1 MNIYTEGWSENDHL
15 ALAVSTGVDS
25 MVLLHMLT
33 THYHHT
39 YRQLTVLHVNHGIR
53 SASLEEAAFLERYCQ
68 QHHIPLRTHELDLS
82 ALTNKG
88 KSIQQDARQKRYAW
102 FESEM
107 KALGAT
113 VLLTAHHLDDQLE
126 TIFYRLMTGRSTRS
140 RLGMQEVEERSGYRL
155 VRPLLHTDKQAVK
168 AYQAEYQVPYFEDAS
183 NQDNHYVRN
192 DIRNRIFPAIDAND
206 HLDTAQLLKLK
217 AWHDEQFDL
226 LHQAADDFIKQ
237 HVARESEMIQVDRTA
252 FNRLSHSLKTIV
264 LDQLLEAYVT
274 GAPISE
280 QAYQEWFAQIEN
292 SQSQAIIYAT
302 DKWNIQIVY
311 DKFIIMGCT
320 KNETAPQRI
329 TQPGYYDYGTY
340 RIIVHDDIEG
350 SDFPMVIRSRQ
361 SGDRFVL
368 PNKEGHQK
376 VNRLMINRKVPKFE
390 RERLPILLNKQ
401 GEIIAVGTLYTAADY
416 EGKLEII
423 NLGV

>member
-1 MNIYTEGWSENDHL
+1 MNIYTAGWSENDHL
-15 ALAVSTGVDS
+15 ALAVSTGIDS

-33 THYHHT
+33 TQYQHT

-53 SASLEEAAFLERYCQ
+53 TASVKEAAFLERYCQ
-68 QHHIPLRTHELDLS
+68 QHHIPLRIHELDLS

-88 KSIQQDARQKRYAW
+88 KSIQHEARQQRYAW

-140 RLGMQEVEERSGYRL
+140 RLGMSEVEERSGYRL
-155 VRPLLHTDKQAVK
+155 VRPLLNHDKNEIK
-168 AYQAEYQVPYFEDAS
+168 TYQAQHQVSYYEDAS

-192 DIRNRIFPAIDAND
+192 DIRNRILPAINEND
-206 HLDTAQLLKLK
+206 HLDTAHLLKLK
-217 AWHDEQFDL
+217 AWHDEQFEL
-226 LHQAADDFIKQ
+226 LHQAAEKFIKRYVEQ
-237 HVARESEMIQVDRTA
+237 NDEMIQIDRKA
-252 FNRLSHSLKTIV
+252 FNESTHSLKTIL
-264 LDQLLEAYVT
+264 LDQLLEGYVT

-292 SQSQAIIYAT
+292 SQSQAVIYAT

-320 KNETAPQRI
+320 KNETTPQRI

-368 PNKEGHQK
+368 PNKEGRQK

-423 NLGV
+423 NIGV